1 MSKAMEQ
8 IVNAY
13 VRLNNRRGLE
23 DLRMHRQKLAVDLKG
38 RAGDD
43 FSLPIGQIDQELAV
57 MEAGLDKLNAAV
69 EGRGTIAKGSPQHIR
84 RFLRWRYRWPNM
96 SRVSTGSPGTSV
108 LDEEF
113 F

>member
-23 DLRMHRQKLAVDLKG
+23 DHLRMHRQKLAVDLKG
-38 RAGDD
+38 RVGDD

-57 MEAGLDKLNAAV
+57 IEAGLDKLNAAARDHP
-69 EGRGTIAKGSPQHIR
+69 ED
-84 RFLRWRYRWPNM
+84 
-96 SRVSTGSPGTSV
+96 SRPAGKNNI
-108 LDEEF
+108 
-113 F
+113 